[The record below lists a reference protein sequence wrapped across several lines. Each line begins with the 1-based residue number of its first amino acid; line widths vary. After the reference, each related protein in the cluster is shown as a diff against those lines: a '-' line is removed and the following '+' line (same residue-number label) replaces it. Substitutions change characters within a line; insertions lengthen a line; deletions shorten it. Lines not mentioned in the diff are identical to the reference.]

1 MLSWISLGSPLEF
14 IGAPRNIQGAV
25 DSYVYGDRAPGL
37 LKLLIIGCGNQAVN
51 IDSGVCSGGQGHHQG
66 ATNTTQWCGSMKTR
80 PASWTSSPCLCKNGS
95 IMEKSIQ
102 VAASHCSLIYTSFTQ
117 SLRPLCLHRKTIK
130 PHDIFFISNV
140 QYAHFWNWYW
150 SMKPVNGSP
159 WCPCHRWENIAI
171 MSAGGQPL

>member
-1 MLSWISLGSPLEF
+1 MLSWMSLGSPLEV

-66 ATNTTQWCGSMKTR
+66 ATDTTQWCGSMKTR

-130 PHDIFFISNV
+130 LARASLEAERR
-140 QYAHFWNWYW
+140 QYGCLCRSKVVHRVFN
-150 SMKPVNGSP
+150 NRHG
-159 WCPCHRWENIAI
+159 CHGRH
-171 MSAGGQPL
+171 